1 MSVRSMTGF
10 GAASREVGGFAV
22 RVEVRSVNNRGL
34 SVSVRAPSLLDA
46 HTAALES
53 AVKRHAARGTVSVA
67 ISLSRT
73 RAAAPSRIARAVVAD
88 YAAQA
93 VAAATDLALAPPTLG
108 DLLRLPGALEDAPA
122 TEISADEL
130 ALVVATVDAALA
142 EMIAM
147 RDREG
152 AALDAE
158 LRTLLDQLEAAAGR
172 VETLTPAAVATQRDR
187 LRERLAQL
195 LAPGQGV
202 PEELIAREVA
212 VLADRSDVAEEVA
225 RLRSH
230 VAQTREAL
238 TQGGPVGR
246 RLDFLG
252 QEFGR
257 ETNTIGSKC
266 QDTEITRLVVEM
278 KVVVERLK
286 EQAANLE

>member
-10 GAASREVGGFAV
+10 GAASREVGGSAV

-46 HTAALES
+46 HTAALEA

-67 ISLSRT
+67 VSLSRT
-73 RAAAPSRIARAVVAD
+73 RSAAPSRIARAVVAD

-122 TEISADEL
+122 TEIFADEL